1 MTKNEAGLILLALK
15 AKNLKALKIL
25 LENERLQNLIE
36 IMQGPKFDQNG
47 NQVVRTWDY
56 TYLFAGD
63 GQEKAVKLPFENIG
77 FAILA
82 DVDHSADKINQQMLV
97 HLLK

>member
-1 MTKNEAGLILLALK
+1 
-15 AKNLKALKIL
+15 
-25 LENERLQNLIE
+25 
-36 IMQGPKFDQNG
+36 MQGPKFDQNG